1 MLNRVMIIGRL
12 GRVLFGWLN
21 LGVNSLESKNV
32 DALIASLED
41 EKSKAEQEIYERL
54 VAVKTTVNNMTK
66 NVKSLKQKVQVLNER
81 AILALKNGKE
91 SLAAEFS
98 LQYENTKAQLDM
110 AEKALEEATATYDK
124 LISNQRAVLNSYD
137 SRIEQIKLKAA
148 SAAMKEDLAALKDIA
163 NISGKNDFNG
173 MLADVDKILEKKDS
187 KADASIE
194 VSGTLNDTK
203 DEMNEFIESV
213 SKEDALARLKARV
226 AES

>member
-1 MLNRVMIIGRL
+1 
-12 GRVLFGWLN
+12 
-21 LGVNSLESKNV
+21 
-32 DALIASLED
+32 
-41 EKSKAEQEIYERL
+41 
-54 VAVKTTVNNMTK
+54 MTK

-91 SLAAEFS
+91 SFAAEFS

-124 LISNQRAVLNSYD
+124 LISNQRVVLNSYD

>member
-1 MLNRVMIIGRL
+1 MRIIGRL

-124 LISNQRAVLNSYD
+124 LISNQRVVLNSYD

-173 MLADVDKILEKKDS
+173 LLADVDKILEKKDS

>member
-1 MLNRVMIIGRL
+1 MRIIGRL

-54 VAVKTTVNNMTK
+54 IAVKTTVNNMTK

-173 MLADVDKILEKKDS
+173 MLADIDKILEKKDS

-213 SKEDALARLKARV
+213 SKEDAFARLKARV

>member
-1 MLNRVMIIGRL
+1 MRIIGRL

-124 LISNQRAVLNSYD
+124 LISNQRVVLNSYD

-203 DEMNEFIESV
+203 DEMNEFIESI
-213 SKEDALARLKARV
+213 SKEDTLARLKARV

>member
-1 MLNRVMIIGRL
+1 MRIIGRL

-54 VAVKTTVNNMTK
+54 IAVKTTVNNMTK

-124 LISNQRAVLNSYD
+124 LISNQRVVLNSYD

-173 MLADVDKILEKKDS
+173 MLADIDKILEKKDS

>member
-1 MLNRVMIIGRL
+1 MRIIGRL

-66 NVKSLKQKVQVLNER
+66 NVKSLKQKVQVFNER

-124 LISNQRAVLNSYD
+124 LISNQRVVLNSYD

>member
-1 MLNRVMIIGRL
+1 M

-124 LISNQRAVLNSYD
+124 LISNQRVVLNSYD

-148 SAAMKEDLAALKDIA
+148 SAAMKEDLAVLKDIA

>member
-1 MLNRVMIIGRL
+1 MRIIGRL

-41 EKSKAEQEIYERL
+41 EKSKAGQEIYERL

-124 LISNQRAVLNSYD
+124 LISNQRVVLNSYD

>member
-1 MLNRVMIIGRL
+1 MRIIGRL

-41 EKSKAEQEIYERL
+41 EKSKAEQEIYKRL
-54 VAVKTTVNNMTK
+54 VAVKITVNNMTK

>member
-1 MLNRVMIIGRL
+1 MRIIERL

-54 VAVKTTVNNMTK
+54 IAVKTTVNNMTK

-173 MLADVDKILEKKDS
+173 MLADIDKILEKKDS

>member
-1 MLNRVMIIGRL
+1 MRIIGRL

-54 VAVKTTVNNMTK
+54 IAVKTTVNNMTK

-226 AES
+226 AGS

>member
-1 MLNRVMIIGRL
+1 MRIIGRL

-124 LISNQRAVLNSYD
+124 LISNQRVVLNSYD

-194 VSGTLNDTK
+194 VSGTLNNTK

>member
-1 MLNRVMIIGRL
+1 MRIIGRL

-66 NVKSLKQKVQVLNER
+66 NVKSLKQKVQILNER

-98 LQYENTKAQLDM
+98 LQYENTKAQFDM

-213 SKEDALARLKARV
+213 SKEDALARLKARI

>member
-1 MLNRVMIIGRL
+1 MRIIGRL

-54 VAVKTTVNNMTK
+54 IAVKTTVNNMTK

-148 SAAMKEDLAALKDIA
+148 DAAMKEDLAALKDIA

-213 SKEDALARLKARV
+213 SKEDALARLKTRV

>member
-1 MLNRVMIIGRL
+1 MRIIGRL

-98 LQYENTKAQLDM
+98 LQHENTKAQLDM

-124 LISNQRAVLNSYD
+124 LISNQRVVLNSYD

>member
-1 MLNRVMIIGRL
+1 MRIIGRL

-124 LISNQRAVLNSYD
+124 LISNQRVVLNSYD

-148 SAAMKEDLAALKDIA
+148 SAAMKEDLAVLKDIA

>member
-1 MLNRVMIIGRL
+1 MRIIGRL

-54 VAVKTTVNNMTK
+54 IAVKTTVNNMTK

-91 SLAAEFS
+91 SLATEFS

-173 MLADVDKILEKKDS
+173 MLADIDKILEKKDS

>member
-1 MLNRVMIIGRL
+1 MRIIGRL

-32 DALIASLED
+32 DVLIASLED

-54 VAVKTTVNNMTK
+54 IAVKTTVNNMTK

-173 MLADVDKILEKKDS
+173 MLADIDKILEKKDS

>member
-1 MLNRVMIIGRL
+1 MRIIGRL

-66 NVKSLKQKVQVLNER
+66 NVKSLKQKVQVLNEQ

-213 SKEDALARLKARV
+213 SKEDALARLKARI